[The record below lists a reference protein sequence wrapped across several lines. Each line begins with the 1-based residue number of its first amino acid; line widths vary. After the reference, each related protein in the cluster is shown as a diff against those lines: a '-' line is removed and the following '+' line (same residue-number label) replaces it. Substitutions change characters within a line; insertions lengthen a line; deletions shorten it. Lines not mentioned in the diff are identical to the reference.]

1 MMLAIMFAVWGVLG
15 ASVPEPNAT
24 TTEEVGFSALLSRS
38 HTHMAIQA
46 VGAEAQAARCSDG
59 DLLDWAAY
67 QYQTPDGYDG
77 YSPADRWR
85 CVKKTDPDTAYK
97 AKHYSP
103 PRMKPPLP
111 AVAQTGFYS
120 NLDAET
126 YKLFKKQIGTSGSN
140 GFAWKVSDK
149 EVLTFTSRLNPP
161 GARKPDNPEDAR
173 PTWDVLFNDYTYQG
187 KKSFYS
193 IQKSDHAL
201 YAEPKV
207 RLFHQGPRYD
217 LFVVSSKDFT
227 GANKYFLWH
236 IDKEKGTAYWEEKKD
251 TLTLDKFERSEYI
264 LDKGVL
270 WRIHES
276 RLIRGQR
283 NRIFTY
289 KTYENGSFEAWRQGT
304 PGPQPPPTTFPP
316 AETE

>member
-1 MMLAIMFAVWGVLG
+1 VRC
-15 ASVPEPNAT
+15 
-24 TTEEVGFSALLSRS
+24 EEGR
-38 HTHMAIQA
+38 
-46 VGAEAQAARCSDG
+46 
-59 DLLDWAAY
+59 LLDWAAY
-67 QYQTPDGYDG
+67 HYQFPDDFYR
-77 YSPADRWR
+77 YTPADRWR
-85 CVKKTDPDTAYK
+85 CVKRIDSDTHRNTR
-97 AKHYSP
+97 HYSP
-103 PRMKPPLP
+103 KQGVPSSPLP
-111 AVAQTGFYS
+111 ASASTSFYS

-126 YKLFKKQIGTSGSN
+126 YKLFKKHIAMSGTY

-149 EVLTFTSRLNPP
+149 EVLTFSSRLNPP
-161 GARKPDNPEDAR
+161 GAHKPDNPEDAR
-173 PTWDVLFNDYTYQG
+173 PTWDVLFNDYTWQG

-201 YAEPKV
+201 YTEPKV

-217 LFVVSSKDFT
+217 LFIVSSKDFT
-227 GANKYFLWH
+227 GANKHFLWH

-316 AETE
+316 APTE

>member
-1 MMLAIMFAVWGVLG
+1 MPPIMFAVWGVLG
-15 ASVPEPNAT
+15 ASVLPPNAA
-24 TTEEVGFSALLSRS
+24 TTEEAGFAALLFHS
-38 HTHMAIQA
+38 HTHMTIQA
-46 VGAEAQAARCSDG
+46 VGAEAQAVRCSDG

-67 QYQTPDGYDG
+67 QYQTPGGYDG

-126 YKLFKKQIGTSGSN
+126 YKLFKKHIGTSGSN

-149 EVLTFTSRLNPP
+149 EVLTFSSRLNPP
-161 GARKPDNPEDAR
+161 GAHKPDNPEDAR

-201 YAEPKV
+201 YAEPRV

-217 LFVVSSKDFT
+217 LFIVSSKNFT
-227 GANKYFLWH
+227 GANKYFLWY
-236 IDKEKGTAYWEEKKD
+236 IDNEKGTARFEERTDK
-251 TLTLDKFERSEYI
+251 LTLDLFDRCEYL
-264 LDKGVL
+264 LDQGLL
-270 WRIHES
+270 WEICEK

-283 NRIFTY
+283 NRIFSHWIF
-289 KTYENGSFEAWRQGT
+289 KAGSFNLWRQGT